1 MFQTLVQA
9 FKSKDLR
16 KKLLLTLLIL
26 FVYRIGCW
34 LPIPGL
40 DIASFKDSVDN
51 DNSGFLNLLSSVT
64 GGAMSNGS
72 LLALGVIPYISA
84 SIIIQLL
91 TVAIPALERLSKA
104 GEEGRKKIAFYTRIV
119 ALIFAIIQSIAIVLT
134 FSASR
139 NINETALSSGV
150 PSWVVSMIIVLVLVA
165 GAMFT
170 LWLGEKITDLG
181 IGNGVSLLVF
191 VGIVCSAG
199 SAILQA
205 FKGISATN
213 LDGLWTV
220 LIFAAMLFVVFAL
233 IVFVDLA
240 ERRIQV
246 NYAKQIKGRKM
257 YGGQSTYIPIKVNGS
272 GVLPIIFATAIVAF
286 PQLIMQLVGVTYG
299 NSFYDWWAEWLGSG
313 TVIYF
318 LFNAIFIFFF
328 TYFYAQI
335 TFNPEEVSRT
345 LQQNGGFI
353 PGIRAGKPTM
363 EYLKKISRRIT
374 FFGATYLAIIFVVP
388 TVALSLIPTGSIVS
402 GSLVNAFTVTGL
414 LIVVSVALELDKQ
427 INAQLLARNYRGF
440 LK

>member
-16 KKLLLTLLIL
+16 KKILITLGIL
-26 FVYRIGCW
+26 FIYRIGCW

-40 DIASFKDSVDN
+40 DLAAFNESV
-51 DNSGFLNLLSSVT
+51 SGSDFLSLLSSVT
-64 GGAMSNGS
+64 GGALANGS

-104 GEEGRKKIAFYTRIV
+104 GEEGRRKITFYTRIT
-119 ALIFAIIQSIAIVLT
+119 ALIFALIQAIAIVLT
-134 FSASR
+134 FSASGT
-139 NINETALSSGV
+139 INESALSSSV
-150 PSWVVSMIIVLVLVA
+150 PGWVVSAVIVLVLVA
-165 GAMFT
+165 GSMFT

-181 IGNGVSLLVF
+181 IGNGVSLLIF
-191 VGIVCSAG
+191 VGIICSAG
-199 SAILQA
+199 NAVLNAFTGLSAD
-205 FKGISATN
+205 N
-213 LDGLWTV
+213 LDGLWTI
-220 LIFAAMLFVVFAL
+220 LIFAAMLFIVFAL

-240 ERRIQV
+240 ERKIPV

-272 GVLPIIFATAIVAF
+272 GVLPIIFATALVAF
-286 PQLIMQLVGVTYG
+286 PQLIMQLVGVTDG
-299 NSFYDWWAEWLGSG
+299 NAFYDWWQDWLGTG

-318 LFNAIFIFFF
+318 LVNALLIFFF

-353 PGIRAGKPTM
+353 PGIRAGKPTTD
-363 EYLKKISRRIT
+363 YLKKISRRIT
-374 FFGATYLAIIFVVP
+374 FFGATYLALIFVVP
-388 TVALSLIPTGSIVS
+388 TVALSLVPQGTIVS

-414 LIVVSVALELDKQ
+414 LIVVSVALEFDKQ
-427 INAQLLARNYRGF
+427 LNAQLLAKNYRGF

>member
-40 DIASFKDSVDN
+40 NTSVFESSV
-51 DNSGFLNLLSSVT
+51 SGSDFLSLLNSVT
-64 GGAMSNGS
+64 GGALANGS

-104 GEEGRKKIAFYTRIV
+104 GEEGRRKLTFYTRIA
-119 ALIFAIIQSIAIVLT
+119 ALIFALIQAITIVINFSVNGSINDAALG
-134 FSASR
+134 SAMPVWLVC
-139 NINETALSSGV
+139 TL
-150 PSWVVSMIIVLVLVA
+150 IVLVLVA

-181 IGNGVSLLVF
+181 IGNGVSLLIF
-191 VGIVCSAG
+191 VGIICGAG
-199 SAILQA
+199 AAILEA
-205 FKGISATN
+205 FSGITATN
-213 LDGLWTV
+213 LDGLWTI
-220 LIFAAMLFVVFAL
+220 LIFAVMLIVVFAL

-240 ERRIQV
+240 ERKIPV

-257 YGGQSTYIPIKVNGS
+257 YGGQSTHIPIKVNGS
-272 GVLPIIFATAIVAF
+272 GVLPIIFATALVAF
-286 PQLIMQLVGVTYG
+286 PQLIMQLIGVSDG
-299 NSFYDWWAEWLGSG
+299 NSFYDWWSEWLGSG
-313 TVIYF
+313 TVAYF
-318 LFNAIFIFFF
+318 LVNALLIFFF

-363 EYLKKISRRIT
+363 DYLKKISRRIT
-374 FFGATYLAIIFVVP
+374 LFGAIYLALIFVVP
-388 TVALSLIPTGSIVS
+388 TVALSLVPSGSVVS

-414 LIVVSVALELDKQ
+414 LIVVSVALEFDKQ
-427 INAQLLARNYRGF
+427 LDAQLLAKSYRGF

>member
-40 DIASFKDSVDN
+40 NTSVFESSV
-51 DNSGFLNLLSSVT
+51 SGSDFLSLLNSVT
-64 GGAMSNGS
+64 GGALANGS

-104 GEEGRKKIAFYTRIV
+104 GEEGRRKLTFYTRIA
-119 ALIFAIIQSIAIVLT
+119 ALIFALIQAITIVINFSVNGSINDAALG
-134 FSASR
+134 SAMPVWLVC
-139 NINETALSSGV
+139 TL
-150 PSWVVSMIIVLVLVA
+150 IVLVLVA

-181 IGNGVSLLVF
+181 IGNGVSLLIF
-191 VGIVCSAG
+191 VGIICGAG
-199 SAILQA
+199 AAILEA
-205 FKGISATN
+205 FSGITATN
-213 LDGLWTV
+213 LDGLWTI
-220 LIFAAMLFVVFAL
+220 LIFAVMLIVVFAL

-240 ERRIQV
+240 ERKIPV

-257 YGGQSTYIPIKVNGS
+257 YGGQSTHIPIKVNGS
-272 GVLPIIFATAIVAF
+272 GVLPIIFATALVAF
-286 PQLIMQLVGVTYG
+286 PQLIMQLIGVSDG
-299 NSFYDWWAEWLGSG
+299 NSFYDWWSEWLGSG
-313 TVIYF
+313 TVAYF
-318 LFNAIFIFFF
+318 LVNALLIFFF

-345 LQQNGGFI
+345 LQQNGGFV

-363 EYLKKISRRIT
+363 DYLKKISRRIT
-374 FFGATYLAIIFVVP
+374 LFGAIYLALIFVVP
-388 TVALSLIPTGSIVS
+388 TVALSLVPSGSVVS

-414 LIVVSVALELDKQ
+414 LIVVSVALEFDKQ
-427 INAQLLARNYRGF
+427 LDAQLLAKSYRGF

>member
-26 FVYRIGCW
+26 FIYRIGCW

-40 DIASFKDSVDN
+40 NTSVFESSV
-51 DNSGFLNLLSSVT
+51 SGSDFLTLLNSVT
-64 GGAMSNGS
+64 GGALANGS

-104 GEEGRKKIAFYTRIV
+104 GEEGRRKLSLYTRIA
-119 ALIFAIIQSIAIVLT
+119 ALIFALIQAITIVIN
-134 FSASR
+134 FSANGS
-139 NINETALSSGV
+139 INSTALGSVMPEWMVSGV
-150 PSWVVSMIIVLVLVA
+150 IVLVLVA

-181 IGNGVSLLVF
+181 IGNGVSLLIF
-191 VGIVCSAG
+191 VGIICGAG
-199 SAILQA
+199 AAILGA
-205 FKGISATN
+205 FSGITATN

-220 LIFAAMLFVVFAL
+220 LIFAAMLIVVFAL
-233 IVFVDLA
+233 MVFVDQS
-240 ERRIQV
+240 ERKIPV
-246 NYAKQIKGRKM
+246 NYAKQVKGRKM
-257 YGGQSTYIPIKVNGS
+257 YGGQSTHIPIKVNSS
-272 GVLPIIFATAIVAF
+272 GVLPIIFATALVAF
-286 PQLIMQLVGVTYG
+286 PQLIMQLVGVTDG
-299 NSFYDWWAEWLGSG
+299 NSFYDWWSEWLGSG
-313 TVIYF
+313 TVVYF
-318 LFNAIFIFFF
+318 LINAVLIFFF
-328 TYFYAQI
+328 TYFYSQI

-363 EYLKKISRRIT
+363 DYLKKISRRIT
-374 FFGATYLAIIFVVP
+374 LFGAIYLALIFVVP
-388 TVALSLIPTGSIVS
+388 TVALSLVPSASVVS
-402 GSLVNAFTVTGL
+402 GSLVNAFTITGL
-414 LIVVSVALELDKQ
+414 LIVVSVALEFDKQ
-427 INAQLLARNYRGF
+427 IDAQLLAKNYRGF